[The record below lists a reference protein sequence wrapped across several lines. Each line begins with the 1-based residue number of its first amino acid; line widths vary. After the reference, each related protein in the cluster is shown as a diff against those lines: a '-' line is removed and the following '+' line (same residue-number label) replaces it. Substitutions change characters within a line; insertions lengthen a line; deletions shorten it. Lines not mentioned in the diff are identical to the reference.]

1 MYWQLLIGFLLIY
14 TAIFVPV
21 RIAFIEQAG
30 LPVII
35 FELIVD
41 SLFITD
47 LILTFFMAIEK
58 GNNEYET

>member
-1 MYWQLLIGFLLIY
+1 MFWQLLIGLLLIY

-21 RIAFIEQAG
+21 RIAFIEQAA

-35 FELIVD
+35 FELVVD

-47 LILTFFMAIEK
+47 LFLTFFIAIERN
-58 GNNEYET
+58 NNEI